1 MKITVCVS
9 VCLSKD
15 VDIEVPNDQEY
26 DPIVLEH
33 YVREQIKLPQDYIY
47 EEGDSWSVD
56 DVCVM

>member
-1 MKITVCVS
+1 MKTTVCVS

-15 VDIEVPNDQEY
+15 VDIEIPDDQEY
-26 DPIVLEH
+26 DPIALEH

-47 EEGDSWSVD
+47 EAGDNWSVD